1 MNVSFITLGRE
12 TVSANGIVWEP
23 DSDFYQLRI
32 LSKYKE
38 GFEED
43 EGNERVYPWECE
55 TKLVSE

>member
-12 TVSANGIVWEP
+12 TVSANGIVWEL
-23 DSDFYQLRI
+23 DSDFYQLHI

-43 EGNERVYPWECE
+43 EGDERVYPWECE
-55 TKLVSE
+55 TKLVIL